1 MKKSLIGLPFISLL
15 VFMLVSFGF
24 SNPKK
29 KKMGNPILNKG
40 FAVVELFTS
49 EGCSSCPPADDA
61 VAELAKDYSSNV
73 FVLGF
78 HVDYWNYLGW
88 KDEFSLADYSA
99 RQQDYAAVLH
109 LSSIYTPQVI
119 VNGKTEFTGSD
130 RAKLRASVEQE
141 LNNNNNTVI
150 ELGAKASGPKNILV
164 EYKTNADNKSIVRI
178 ALVQLQTNSAVKRGE
193 NKGKLLHHVDV
204 VRNFKTA
211 VSAAGSTSISLPEG
225 LLARDCKIIAFIQN
239 KADMHITG
247 AGECAIN

>member
-1 MKKSLIGLPFISLL
+1 MKKLLIALPFISLL
-15 VFMLVSFGF
+15 VCMLVSFGF
-24 SNPKK
+24 SNPIK
-29 KKMGNPILNKG
+29 KKMDSHISGKG

-61 VAELAKDYSSNV
+61 VAQLSKAYSSNV

-88 KDEFSLADYSA
+88 KDEFSSADYSA
-99 RQQDYAAVLH
+99 RQQDYAAILQ

-130 RAKLRASVEQE
+130 KTKLHATVEQE
-141 LNNNNNTVI
+141 LNNSNNAPI
-150 ELGAKASGPKNILV
+150 KLGAKASGPKNILV
-164 EYKTNADNKSIVRI
+164 EYSANADSKGVLRI

-204 VRNFKTA
+204 VRNFKTVA
-211 VSAAGSTSISLPEG
+211 ANAGSISIALPEG
-225 LLARDCKIIAFIQN
+225 LTASDCKIIAFVQN
-239 KADMHITG
+239 KVDMHITG
-247 AGECAIN
+247 AAECAIN